1 MALKNRKDFITIGF
15 ALFAMFFGAGNLLL
29 PPYIG
34 LLVGDQYFITILA
47 FALSGILLPLMGIV
61 AVTMSGD
68 SIEDMGKWTNR
79 GVITVLGTLIMLSIG
94 PLIAIPRTAATTF
107 EVGIQPI
114 FPEAKP
120 IATSVVFF
128 IITLFL
134 SISSSKVVDI
144 IGKFLTPVLLVVL
157 TILVVLGVFFPISSP
172 QSLSVSSSKAFSL
185 GFVEGYQT
193 LDALASLIFSGIII
207 AAAKAKGHT
216 LLKEKTR
223 IVILSGI
230 LSAAC
235 LVFIYGGLVYLG
247 TTSGIDDPSI
257 RRSDLLIQLAQNILG
272 GYSTYAIAVCIGFAC
287 LTTAV
292 ALTSAFGSF
301 FERLTNGKVNYKI
314 FVVVCCIFSGIIS
327 ILGVDDIITY
337 AYPFL
342 AFVYPIAITLVVYIV
357 VFGRRIKIRSP
368 YIGALIATTLFSLI
382 EVSIKIFNYSPKAF
396 LFIQDIPLY
405 AYEVGWLIP
414 SAIGFMAGFAFK
426 DKNEEEVLMEESP
439 SEI

>member
-1 MALKNRKDFITIGF
+1 MKRKKDFITIGF

-34 LLVGDQYFITILA
+34 LLVGDQYSITVLA
-47 FALSGILLPLMGIV
+47 FALSGIILPLLGIV
-61 AVTMSGD
+61 AITMSGD

-107 EVGIQPI
+107 EVGVQPI
-114 FPEAKP
+114 FPEANP
-120 IATSVVFF
+120 LVTSVIFF

-144 IGKFLTPVLLVVL
+144 IGNFLTPVLLIVL
-157 TILVVLGVFFPISSP
+157 TVLVVLGTFFPISSP
-172 QSLSVSSSKAFSL
+172 VNLSKTSNEAFSL

-193 LDALASLIFSGIII
+193 LDALASLIFAGIII
-207 AAAKAKGHT
+207 AAAKAKGHV
-216 LLKEKTR
+216 LLKEKTKV
-223 IVILSGI
+223 VILSGI

-247 TTSGIDDPSI
+247 ATSGVTDPSI
-257 RRSDLLIQLAQNILG
+257 RRSDLLIQLAHNILG
-272 GYSTYAIAVCIGFAC
+272 GYSTFAIAICIGFAC
-287 LTTAV
+287 LTTAI

-301 FERLTNGKVNYKI
+301 FERLTKGKVGYKA
-314 FVVVCCIFSGIIS
+314 FVILCCVFSSMIS
-327 ILGVDDIITY
+327 VLGVDDIITY

-342 AFVYPIAITLVVYIV
+342 AFVYPIAITLVIYV
-357 VFGRRIKIRSP
+357 VCFGKQIKSRSP

-382 EVSIKIFNYSPKAF
+382 EVSISFFNYSPDIF
-396 LFIQDIPLY
+396 LFIQKLPFY
-405 AYEVGWLIP
+405 SYEIGWLIP
-414 SAIGFMAGFAFK
+414 SIIGFVIGLSSPRK
-426 DKNEEEVLMEESP
+426 RENELITS
-439 SEI
+439 SKFD

>member
-1 MALKNRKDFITIGF
+1 MKSKKDFITIGF

-34 LLVGDQYFITILA
+34 LLVGDQYFITVLA
-47 FALSGILLPLMGIV
+47 FALSGIILPLLGIV
-61 AVTMSGD
+61 AITMSGD
-68 SIEDMGKWTNR
+68 TIEDMGKWTNR

-107 EVGIQPI
+107 EVGVQPI

-120 IATSVVFF
+120 MVTSVVFF

-144 IGKFLTPVLLVVL
+144 IGKFLTPVLLIVL
-157 TILVVLGVFFPISSP
+157 TVLVVLGIFFPISSP
-172 QSLSVSSSKAFSL
+172 VDLSKTSNEAFSL

-193 LDALASLIFSGIII
+193 LDALASLIFAGIII
-207 AAAKAKGHT
+207 AAAKAKGHV
-216 LLKEKTR
+216 LLKEKTKV
-223 IVILSGI
+223 VILSGI

-247 TTSGIDDPSI
+247 ATSGVTDPSI

-272 GYSTYAIAVCIGFAC
+272 GYSTFAIAICIGFAC
-287 LTTAV
+287 LTTAI

-301 FERLTNGKVNYKI
+301 FERLTKGKVNYKA
-314 FVVVCCIFSGIIS
+314 FVILCCIFSSMIS
-327 ILGVDDIITY
+327 VLGVDDIITY

-342 AFVYPIAITLVVYIV
+342 AFVYPIAITLVIYV
-357 VFGRRIKIRSP
+357 VGFGKRIKSRSP
-368 YIGALIATTLFSLI
+368 YTGALIATTLFSLI
-382 EVSIKIFNYSPKAF
+382 EVSINFFNYSPDIF
-396 LFIQDIPLY
+396 LSIRKLPFY
-405 AYEVGWLIP
+405 SYEIGWLIP
-414 SAIGFMAGFAFK
+414 SIIGFVIGLSLPKKRDNALITSSK
-426 DKNEEEVLMEESP
+426 LN
-439 SEI
+439 